1 MTAILSFIAPLA
13 ITSGMVVSST
23 AMSHTSG
30 ELEWDAST
38 SYAKGTV
45 VFRATLGRRYE
56 NLIAGVNS
64 GLPED
69 SADRWDDLG
78 VTDKMTMF
86 DGEVGTQSIADGTL
100 TVVFRPGAFNALFLA
115 GLEGT
120 HLDVTVR
127 DYVGGTVLLSYS
139 GSLEGS
145 QPDDYYEWCFAP
157 FRQKTDFIAF
167 DIEPYGRSE
176 VSITITNPGGVAKCG
191 IASLGDLKEL
201 GPTLSGL
208 TVEPKS
214 YARVTTDSRGK
225 TSIRKGKTARD
236 MSIAALIPLADA
248 DRVVDALST
257 VLGTPIVVIAS
268 NSDQMQAA
276 RVFGLPTGKVT
287 YPGNQFANLSLNVQ
301 GMI

>member
-1 MTAILSFIAPLA
+1 MTAILSFISPLS
-13 ITSGMVVSST
+13 ITTGMVVSST
-23 AMSHTSG
+23 AVSHTSG
-30 ELEWDAST
+30 ELEWNAT
-38 SYAKGTV
+38 TFWAKGAV
-45 VFRATLGRRYE
+45 VFRTSLGRRYE
-56 NLIAGVNS
+56 NLIAGIDS
-64 GLPED
+64 GPPED

-78 VTDKMTMF
+78 ITDKMTMF

-100 TVVFRPGAFNALFLA
+100 TTVFRPGAFNALFLA

-127 DYVGGTVLLSYS
+127 DYVSGTVLLSYS

-157 FRQKTDFIAF
+157 FRQQTDFIAT

-176 VSITITNPGGVAKCG
+176 VTVSIANPGGVAKCG
-191 IASLGDLKEL
+191 IASLGDLKAI
-201 GPTLSGL
+201 GPSLSGL

-225 TSIRKGKTARD
+225 TSIRKGKSARD
-236 MSIAALIPLADA
+236 MSISALVPLADA
-248 DRVVDALST
+248 DSVIDALTT
-257 VLGTPIVVIAS
+257 VLGVPCVVIAS
-268 NSDQMQAA
+268 NSVQMQAA
-276 RVFGLPTGKVT
+276 RVFGLPNGKLT
-287 YPGNQFANLSLNVQ
+287 YPGGQFANLSMNVQ